1 MQGPRTHTAIVVLR
15 ECVIMENIL
24 SWTGIKARICE
35 VAAHAMRAELADKS
49 AYELTR
55 LLEQDHLL
63 TLKKQLIFEELKRHG
78 ITYMSIQHIA
88 AEKNGKPDASARLM
102 ALPQTPTI
110 LYMHRA
116 TPIEDR

>member
-1 MQGPRTHTAIVVLR
+1 
-15 ECVIMENIL
+15 MENIL

-63 TLKKQLIFEELKRHG
+63 ALKKQLIFEELKRHG
-78 ITYMSIQHIA
+78 VTYLAIHQIDTVKS
-88 AEKNGKPDASARLM
+88 EKLGVGAQSM
-102 ALPQTPTI
+102 VFSQTPTVVNI
-110 LYMHRA
+110 HQE
-116 TPIEDR
+116 TSVEDR